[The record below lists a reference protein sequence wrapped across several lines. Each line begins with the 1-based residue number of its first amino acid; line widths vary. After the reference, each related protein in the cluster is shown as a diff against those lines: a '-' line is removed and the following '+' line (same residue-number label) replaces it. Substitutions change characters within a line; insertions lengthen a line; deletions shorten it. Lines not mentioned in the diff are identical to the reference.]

1 MSTVSHLE
9 GDSGA
14 QQSMCTRVRRADPGS
29 RALCI
34 AGTNAGGDQ
43 SERQSMQFG
52 EEAYVQQGCPKQ
64 CG

>member
-1 MSTVSHLE
+1 MSIVSYVE
-9 GDSGA
+9 GNSGA
-14 QQSMCTRVRRADPGS
+14 QSMCTRVRRADPGS
-29 RALCI
+29 LALCI
-34 AGTNAGGDQ
+34 AGTNASGDQ